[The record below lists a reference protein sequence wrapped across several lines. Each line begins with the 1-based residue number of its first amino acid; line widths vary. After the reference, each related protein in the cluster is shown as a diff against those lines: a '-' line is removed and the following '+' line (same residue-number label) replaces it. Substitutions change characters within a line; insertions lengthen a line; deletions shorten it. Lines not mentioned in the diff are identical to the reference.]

1 MKVREHGNATWLQ
14 VVWEKTEPHPQPL
27 SKERGVKC
35 LGNRKQI
42 EYNWRTYHSL
52 LLGEGLGERLYSLS
66 PFFCLGLGV
75 RLCLCQLSSSFL
87 TFHGSTKQKWR
98 LYFSVCARPF
108 YGFNDSVFIFLL
120 CNSIHHALHFDADY
134 TAIWGRLR
142 DDLRLFRRWFDAN
155 CMDFHREHRTLFE
168 CNFIT
173 TWLSVVYK
181 TLKMRRIWDK
191 SAPSVWIYKPN
202 ESYCKVLWKDL
213 TYFLLI
219 GISERHR
226 HEMKRLRNTYGFIVL
241 RHSSDWVALL
251 HSLTPPYKR
260 LLITLRYVLGWSF
273 SRPLQGGEHEPAV
286 SS

>member
-1 MKVREHGNATWLQ
+1 MHCILTQVTVWFESSYIVICTKLRGNLMQ
-14 VVWEKTEPHPQPL
+14 F
-27 SKERGVKC
+27 G
-35 LGNRKQI
+35 
-42 EYNWRTYHSL
+42 
-52 LLGEGLGERLYSLS
+52 
-66 PFFCLGLGV
+66 
-75 RLCLCQLSSSFL
+75 SS
-87 TFHGSTKQKWR
+87 
-98 LYFSVCARPF
+98 
-108 YGFNDSVFIFLL
+108 
-120 CNSIHHALHFDADY
+120 
-134 TAIWGRLR
+134 
-142 DDLRLFRRWFDAN
+142 FDAN

-181 TLKMRRIWDK
+181 TLKMRCIWDK

-202 ESYCKVLWKDL
+202 ESYCKVFWKDL
-213 TYFLLI
+213 TYFPLI